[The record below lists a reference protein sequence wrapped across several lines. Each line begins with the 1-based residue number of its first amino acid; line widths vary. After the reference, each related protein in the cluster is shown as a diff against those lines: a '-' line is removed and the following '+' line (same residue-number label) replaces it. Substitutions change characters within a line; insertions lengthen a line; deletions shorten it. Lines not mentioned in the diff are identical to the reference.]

1 MNKNPIRHTLVA
13 ALLLLAAQPTL
24 RAAETNLP
32 PARPISTNHFT
43 ATNKPT
49 NAERRAAIEAWRT
62 ERAGTN
68 HTKRT
73 VHATPAEDTRKMP
86 IPERRVR
93 LRAKLADLRAKKMS
107 GILTPQEQTQL
118 NYLEAHQMPALAT
131 TNAPATHPAVP
142 K

>member
-24 RAAETNLP
+24 RAAETNRP
-32 PARPISTNHFT
+32 PARPNSTNHFT
-43 ATNKPT
+43 ATNKLT
-49 NAERRAAIEAWRT
+49 TAERRARIEAWRT
-62 ERAGTN
+62 ERSGGTN
-68 HTKRT
+68 RT
-73 VHATPAEDTRKMP
+73 VHTAPAEDTRKMP
-86 IPERRVR
+86 IAERRAR

-118 NYLEAHQMPALAT
+118 NYLEAHQLPAPAT
-131 TNAPATHPAVP
+131 TNAPATHPAVT